1 MRRPRIRTCCS
12 VLAAGVLLIIL
23 LIAGTFAWVNQRPH
37 VIVKGKVTDT
47 RGRPVADAQITGV
60 QEISTDPEIGDPE
73 TPISPHTVSTVTRSD
88 GTYVLKGLIRPK
100 IDRTFGYLNGGDP
113 TRQFHSFY
121 LSVQVDAS
129 GYAQG
134 HARLPLV
141 TKELL
146 AQARTMHRVLYRWER
161 LFRKGQPYDIERERK
176 GLGPFPASKGNTI
189 TGVDVML
196 RPSKGK

>member
-1 MRRPRIRTCCS
+1 M
-12 VLAAGVLLIIL
+12 AAALLLFIL
-23 LIAGTFAWVNQRPH
+23 LIVGTFAWVSQRPY
-37 VIVKGKVTDT
+37 VIVKGRVTDT

-60 QEISTDPEIGDPE
+60 QEISTDPEIGHPE
-73 TPISPHTVSTVTRSD
+73 TPILPHTVSTITRSD

-121 LSVQVDAS
+121 LSVQVDAP
-129 GYAQG
+129 GYTQG

-146 AQARTMHRVLYRWER
+146 AQARTMHRILYRWER
-161 LFRKGQPYDIERERK
+161 LFKKGRPYDIVRQRK
-176 GLGPFPASKGNTI
+176 DIGPFPASRGNTI
-189 TGVDVML
+189 TGIDIVL
-196 RPSKGK
+196 HRAKAK